1 MSELIG
7 QVEPQDLEAEHAV
20 LGCLLLLPEAIPIV
34 QTLVSGPDFYG
45 AGNEQIFDSIG
56 RVYHSGVGADTLTV
70 RSDLERVGDLEKIGG
85 PERLMELTETVPSSA
100 NAVHYARIVRRKALE
115 RAVKSTATRVLAA
128 CDKGDMLVDA
138 ELHLNTLRTAI
149 DRVHLSTTDEPG
161 PGTDGAVRS
170 FEKAH
175 IEQERLFTGFRDLDW
190 CLGGLKPGH
199 FILVA
204 GRPSSGKTTFLV
216 DLLAQVCGAG
226 FPALVFSI
234 ETNAQDF
241 RRRLLIHATQQP
253 RLCLEGANP
262 SLDAWSVM
270 NTVKENVRDWP
281 LFIDHHPRTNL
292 EHVSALS
299 RRYAAERGVRL
310 LVIDYLQLM
319 EPPRKREGEQEV
331 AALSRELKCIAAS
344 VNLPLVVACQL
355 NRDPENRDD
364 HRPRMSDLRG
374 SGGLEQDCDEALL
387 LWRPDN
393 YSKTNEHPGQVE
405 INVAKHRDG
414 ETGATWLQFDGSRYT
429 MRDFKCQR
437 VVVEKER
444 SDTDA

>member
-1 MSELIG
+1 M
-7 QVEPQDLEAEHAV
+7 
-20 LGCLLLLPEAIPIV
+20 LLLRETFPVV
-34 QTLVSGPDFYG
+34 QGLLSAADFYSKEN
-45 AGNEQIFDSIG
+45 AAVFESVC
-56 RVYHSGVGADTLTV
+56 RLYHEGVEADTLTV
-70 RSDLERVGDLEKIGG
+70 RSDLERVGDLERIGG
-85 PERLMELTETVPSSA
+85 PEYLMQLVETVPSSA
-100 NAVHYARIVRRKALE
+100 SAAFYARIVRRKALE
-115 RAVKSTATRVLAA
+115 RAVLTAATGVLAA
-128 CDKGDMLVDA
+128 SDKGDMLVEA
-138 ELHLNTLRTAI
+138 ETHLNVLRTAI
-149 DRVHLSTTDEPG
+149 DRVHLSTTDEPE
-161 PGTDGAVRS
+161 PGTDAAVRS

-175 IEQERLFTGFRDLDW
+175 IEEERLFTGFRDLDV

-226 FPALVFSI
+226 RPALVFSI

-241 RRRLLIHATQQP
+241 RRRLLIHASQQP
-253 RLCLEGANP
+253 RLLLEGANP
-262 SLDAWSVM
+262 SLDAWATM
-270 NTVKENVRDWP
+270 NTVRENVRDWP

-374 SGGLEQDCDEALL
+374 SGSLEQDCDEALL
-387 LWRPDN
+387 LYRPDN
-393 YSKTNEHPGQVE
+393 YKKGNDHPGQVE
-405 INVAKHRDG
+405 INVAKQRDG

-429 MRDFKCQR
+429 MRDLKWAR
-437 VVVEKER
+437 VEPKEKER
-444 SDTDA
+444 KDTQG